1 MVASLRAFL
10 PAGFRRPVG
19 GARVRPSRSRS
30 PDAVGGVWTKPAM
43 DALIQKAKEGDAE
56 ALESV
61 LRRYAPDVARIAHR
75 MLGPT
80 ADLDD
85 VIQEALFQV
94 ARSIRSFQGTSQFS
108 TWLYRV
114 VSNVA
119 RMHLRA
125 KASRP
130 ALDLAEPTQLAR
142 RPAAQSTPEQH
153 AQRSEDVRALYRCLD
168 ALSEK
173 KRTVLVL
180 HDLEGVAAAEIA
192 RIVDV
197 PLLTVRTRLFYAR
210 KELYAALAR
219 DPELAHL
226 DVLMHAEDER

>member
-10 PAGFRRPVG
+10 PAGFQRALHPP
-19 GARVRPSRSRS
+19 ARALVRPSPR
-30 PDAVGGVWTKPAM
+30 PVAM
-43 DALIQKAKEGDAE
+43 DALIRRAKEGDAQ

-61 LRRYAPDVARIAHR
+61 LKRYTPDVTRIAHR
-75 MLGPT
+75 MLGPS
-80 ADLDD
+80 ADLED
-85 VIQEALFQV
+85 VVQEALFQV
-94 ARSIRSFQGTSQFS
+94 ARSLHSFEGTAKFS

-119 RMHLRA
+119 RMHLRS

-130 ALDLAEPTQLAR
+130 LLDLAEPVQLAR
-142 RPAAQSTPEQH
+142 RADSAATPEQQ
-153 AQRSEDVRALYRCLD
+153 AQQSEDVRALYRCLD
-168 ALSEK
+168 RLSEK

-180 HDLEGVAAAEIA
+180 HDLEGVLAAEIA

-226 DVLMHAEDER
+226 DAVIRTDTEAAVD

>member
-1 MVASLRAFL
+1 
-10 PAGFRRPVG
+10 
-19 GARVRPSRSRS
+19 
-30 PDAVGGVWTKPAM
+30 M
-43 DALIQKAKEGDAE
+43 DALIRRAKEGDAQ

-61 LRRYAPDVARIAHR
+61 LKRYAPDVTRIAHR

-85 VIQEALFQV
+85 VVQEALFQV
-94 ARSIRSFQGTSQFS
+94 ARSLHSFQGSSQFS

-114 VSNVA
+114 VANVA
-119 RMHLRA
+119 RMHLRS

-130 ALDLAEPTQLAR
+130 VLDFAEPTQLAR
-142 RPAAQSTPEQH
+142 RAAVAASPEQE
-153 AQRSEDVRALYRCLD
+153 AERGDDIRALYRCLGE
-168 ALSEK
+168 LSEK

-180 HDLEGVAAAEIA
+180 HDLDGVPAAEIA
-192 RIVDV
+192 RILDV

-210 KELYAALAR
+210 RELYAALGR

-226 DVLMHAEDER
+226 DAVLPRIHGGPR

>member
-10 PAGFRRPVG
+10 PGGLSRAALAVLASGPRPY
-19 GARVRPSRSRS
+19 
-30 PDAVGGVWTKPAM
+30 AM
-43 DALIQKAKEGDAE
+43 DALIQRAKDGDAR
-56 ALESV
+56 ALEEV

-75 MLGPT
+75 MLGPSG
-80 ADLDD
+80 DLDD
-85 VIQEALFQV
+85 VVQEALFQI
-94 ARSIRSFQGTSQFS
+94 ARSLHGFQGHSKFS

-130 ALDLAEPTQLAR
+130 QLDLEEPTQLAR
-142 RPAAQSTPEQH
+142 SAASGGTPEQQ
-153 AQRSEDVRALYRCLD
+153 AERSDDVRALYRCLD
-168 ALSEK
+168 GLSEK

-180 HDLEGVAAAEIA
+180 HDLEGVPAAEIA
-192 RIVDV
+192 RIVEV

-226 DVLMHAEDER
+226 DAAMRDSTEAAVD

>member
-10 PAGFRRPVG
+10 PARMGRDARATRGRPAPRPYVMDPLIRR
-19 GARVRPSRSRS
+19 
-30 PDAVGGVWTKPAM
+30 
-43 DALIQKAKEGDAE
+43 AKEGDAQ

-61 LRRYAPDVARIAHR
+61 LKRYAPDVARIAHR
-75 MLGPT
+75 MLGPS

-85 VIQEALFQV
+85 VVQEALFQL
-94 ARSIRSFQGTSQFS
+94 ARSLRSFEGNSQFS

-130 ALDLAEPTQLAR
+130 ALDLAEPAQLAR
-142 RPAAQSTPEQH
+142 SPGGLASPEQ
-153 AQRSEDVRALYRCLD
+153 AAERNDDVRALYRCLER
-168 ALSEK
+168 LSEK

-180 HDLEGVAAAEIA
+180 HDLEGVPAAEIA

-219 DPELAHL
+219 DPDLAHL
-226 DVLMHAEDER
+226 DALLRPPKEVAV

>member
-10 PAGFRRPVG
+10 PGGLSRAAFAVLAGQARP
-19 GARVRPSRSRS
+19 RPRL
-30 PDAVGGVWTKPAM
+30 DAM
-43 DALIQKAKEGDAE
+43 DALIQRAKDGDAR
-56 ALESV
+56 ALEEV

-75 MLGPT
+75 MLGPS

-85 VIQEALFQV
+85 VVQEALFQV
-94 ARSIRSFQGTSQFS
+94 ARSLHGFQGHSKFS

-130 ALDLAEPTQLAR
+130 VLDLAEPNQLAR
-142 RPAAQSTPEQH
+142 SAATDATPE
-153 AQRSEDVRALYRCLD
+153 AEAERSDDVRALYRCLD
-168 ALSEK
+168 GLSEK

-180 HDLEGVAAAEIA
+180 HDIEGVPAAEIA
-192 RIVDV
+192 RIVEV

-226 DVLMHAEDER
+226 DAAMRNSTEAAVD

>member
-10 PAGFRRPVG
+10 PG
-19 GARVRPSRSRS
+19 GLTRAAFAVLAPPRSG
-30 PDAVGGVWTKPAM
+30 PYAM
-43 DALIQKAKEGDAE
+43 DALIQRAKDGDTQ
-56 ALESV
+56 ALEAV
-61 LRRYAPDVARIAHR
+61 LKQHAPDVARIAHR
-75 MLGPT
+75 MLGPSP
-80 ADLDD
+80 DLDD
-85 VIQEALFQV
+85 VVQEALFQV
-94 ARSIRSFQGTSQFS
+94 ARSLRGFQGHSKFS

-114 VSNVA
+114 VANVA

-130 ALDLAEPTQLAR
+130 QLDFAEPTQLAR
-142 RPAAQSTPEQH
+142 SAASEASPEQV
-153 AQRSEDVRALYRCLD
+153 AERSEDVRALYRCLD
-168 ALSEK
+168 TLSEK

-180 HDLEGVAAAEIA
+180 HDLDGVPAAEIA

-226 DVLMHAEDER
+226 DAAMRDSDGGGR

>member
-10 PAGFRRPVG
+10 PAGFRRTTA
-19 GARVRPSRSRS
+19 GALTSRLRS
-30 PDAVGGVWTKPAM
+30 QPAM
-43 DALIQKAKEGDAE
+43 DALIQRAKQGDAQ

-75 MLGPT
+75 MLGPS

-85 VIQEALFQV
+85 VTQEALFQV
-94 ARSIRSFQGTSQFS
+94 ARSLHSFQGTSQFS

-130 ALDLAEPTQLAR
+130 VLDFAEPTQLAR
-142 RPAAQSTPEQH
+142 RAAADSTPEQH
-153 AQRSEDVRALYRCLD
+153 AERTEDVRALYRCLD
-168 ALSEK
+168 RLSEK

-180 HDLEGVAAAEIA
+180 HDLEGVPAIEIA

-219 DPELAHL
+219 DPDLAHL
-226 DVLMHAEDER
+226 DVLMRAEEPR

>member
-1 MVASLRAFL
+1 MVASLRTFL
-10 PAGFRRPVG
+10 PGGLSRAALAVLAGQARLRP
-19 GARVRPSRSRS
+19 RL
-30 PDAVGGVWTKPAM
+30 DAM
-43 DALIQKAKEGDAE
+43 DALIQRAKDGDAR
-56 ALESV
+56 ALEEV

-75 MLGPT
+75 MLGPSG
-80 ADLDD
+80 DLDD
-85 VIQEALFQV
+85 VVQEALFQV
-94 ARSIRSFQGTSQFS
+94 ARSLHGFQGHSKFS

-130 ALDLAEPTQLAR
+130 VLDFAEPNQLAR
-142 RPAAQSTPEQH
+142 SAASDATPE
-153 AQRSEDVRALYRCLD
+153 AEAERSDDVRALYRCLD
-168 ALSEK
+168 GLSEK

-180 HDLEGVAAAEIA
+180 HDLEGVPAAEIA
-192 RIVDV
+192 RIVEV

-226 DVLMHAEDER
+226 DAAMRNSTEAAVD